1 MYIINQWWKSAGDKS
16 PTFIIT
22 VKTPPWWAFDL
33 TGGNVLVSHS
43 HDNYHHHEQRDC
55 AVPDHVNVA
64 IYGVLL
70 LIQLLQRLVHT
81 VLDGE
86 LLL

>member
-1 MYIINQWWKSAGDKS
+1 MM
-16 PTFIIT
+16 
-22 VKTPPWWAFDL
+22 
-33 TGGNVLVSHS
+33 
-43 HDNYHHHEQRDC
+43 HEQCYC

-64 IYGVLL
+64 IYSVLL

>member
-1 MYIINQWWKSAGDKS
+1 M
-16 PTFIIT
+16 
-22 VKTPPWWAFDL
+22 
-33 TGGNVLVSHS
+33 
-43 HDNYHHHEQRDC
+43 
-55 AVPDHVNVA
+55 PDHVNVA
-64 IYGVLL
+64 IYSVLL